1 LAEHLWDRAYD
12 DLKKQD
18 AALIQAYEKILSNKL
33 NEATGSEQN
42 IIAQHDAHA
51 RRNQMRQLIYDGLN
65 KTAKEAKVKEVIGI
79 AISTKDIITNAVQ
92 AVPKAAL
99 AWTGVCMA
107 LEVILPRER
116 DRYHTES
123 KCTDNIDDAKSH
135 SSNKGQS

>member
-1 LAEHLWDRAYD
+1 MNTGPVLTTTSSVPTSTSTSLAEHLWDRAYD

-92 AVPKAAL
+92 AVPQAAL
-99 AWTGVCMA
+99 AWTGVCVA

-116 DRYHTES
+116 QISY
-123 KCTDNIDDAKSH
+123 
-135 SSNKGQS
+135 